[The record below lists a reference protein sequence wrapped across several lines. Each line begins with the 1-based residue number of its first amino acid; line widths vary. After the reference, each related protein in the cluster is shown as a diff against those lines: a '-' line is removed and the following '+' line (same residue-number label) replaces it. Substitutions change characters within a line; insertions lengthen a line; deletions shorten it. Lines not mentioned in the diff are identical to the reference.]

1 MYFLQ
6 NVDRERKYKFLYL
19 QAKQEAKKLKKEI
32 AIKSKAHL
40 AEIKKLSIKIAKIQK
55 EKDKLTQELTEKTF
69 SSTEKAATQKL
80 TEKTTTQKRR
90 RTPTRTS
97 SKAKIKRQPILNS
110 VVPPD
115 TLELKETKNVDP
127 PNT

>member
-19 QAKQEAKKLKKEI
+19 QAKQEAKQLKKEI

-55 EKDKLTQELTEKTF
+55 EKDKLTQKLTEKTF

-97 SKAKIKRQPILNS
+97 SKASVAASLGSEALTNALHRANS
-110 VVPPD
+110 M
-115 TLELKETKNVDP
+115 
-127 PNT
+127 